1 MTLATRTPIRVA
13 LIGYGL
19 AGRVFHAPLID
30 AEPRLSLRMVVTRD
44 PARVEA
50 VRAGLPQVDVVPP
63 DVALSHPDIDLV
75 VVASPHDSHARLARS
90 ALEAG
95 KHVVVDKPF
104 TLSLAEAR
112 ELRDLATRTGR
123 LLSVFQNRRW
133 DSDFL
138 ALRHAVDA
146 GLVGRPLH
154 LESRFERFRPDVRD
168 RWRERDDGA
177 GGVWWDLGP
186 HLVDQAL
193 CLMGVPDRVQASFAR
208 QRDGAGGVDWAHVV
222 LESSDARAVLQAG
235 LMAAGGGPRF
245 LLHGDRG
252 SVVKHGS
259 DPQEQQLAS
268 GVRPGDPGWGADPD
282 RPIHFA
288 GDGAQQDLP
297 AVYGDQSLYYRGVAS
312 ALLEGAPT
320 PVTPDQAVVVMAV
333 LEAAVTSAK
342 RGHSVGLALDESEL
356 KAFTAPRP
364 TRKASV
370 T

>member
-1 MTLATRTPIRVA
+1 MTRATRTPVRVA

-30 AEPRLSLRMVVTRD
+30 AEPRLSLCMVATRD
-44 PARVEA
+44 PARAEA
-50 VRAGLPQVDVVPP
+50 VRTGLPQVDVVPP
-63 DVALSHPDIDLV
+63 DVALAHPDIDLV
-75 VVASPHDSHARLARS
+75 VVASPHDSHAPLARA
-90 ALEAG
+90 ALDAG

-112 ELRDLATRTGR
+112 ELRDLATRQGR

-138 ALRHAVDA
+138 ALRHAVEA
-146 GLVGRPLH
+146 GLIGRPLH
-154 LESRFERFRPDVRD
+154 LESRFERFRPEVRD

-193 CLMGVPDRVQASFAR
+193 CLMGVPEQVQASFAR
-208 QRDGAGGVDWAHVV
+208 QREGAGAIDWAHVV
-222 LESSDARAVLQAG
+222 LDFGHARAILQAG

-259 DPQEQQLAS
+259 DLQEQQLAS
-268 GVRPGDPGWGADPD
+268 GLRPDDTGWGTDPD
-282 RPIHFA
+282 APIHFA
-288 GDGAQQDLP
+288 GDGVRGALP
-297 AVYGDQSLYYRGVAS
+297 AVGGDQSRYYRGIAS
-312 ALLEGAPT
+312 ALLDGARN
-320 PVTPDQAVVVMAV
+320 PVPPGQAVAVMAV
-333 LEAAVTSAK
+333 LEAAIASA
-342 RGHSVGLALDESEL
+342 RDGRTATLALDTRERQAFESG
-356 KAFTAPRP
+356 
-364 TRKASV
+364 
-370 T
+370 

>member
-138 ALRHAVDA
+138 ALRQAVDA
-146 GLVGRPLH
+146 GLIGRPLH

-288 GDGAQQDLP
+288 GDGTQRNLP
-297 AVYGDQSLYYRGVAS
+297 PVNGDQSRYYRGIAS
-312 ALLEGAPT
+312 ALLDGGPN
-320 PVTPDQAVVVMAV
+320 PVPPDQAVAVMAV
-333 LEAAVTSAK
+333 LEAAIASAREGRAIK
-342 RGHSVGLALDESEL
+342 LELNADERQ
-356 KAFTAPRP
+356 AFDGA
-364 TRKASV
+364 
-370 T
+370 

>member
-1 MTLATRTPIRVA
+1 MTFATRTPIRVA

-30 AEPRLSLRMVVTRD
+30 AEPRLSLRMVATRD
-44 PARVEA
+44 PARAEA

-138 ALRHAVDA
+138 ALRQAVDA
-146 GLVGRPLH
+146 GLIGRPLH

-208 QRDGAGGVDWAHVV
+208 QRDGASGVDWAHMV
-222 LESSDARAVLQAG
+222 LESGDARAVLQAG

-252 SVVKHGS
+252 SVVKHGA
-259 DPQEQQLAS
+259 DLQEQQLAS
-268 GVRPGDPGWGADPD
+268 GMRPGDSGWGTDSDA
-282 RPIHFA
+282 PIHFA
-288 GDGAQQDLP
+288 GDGTQRNLR
-297 AVYGDQSLYYRGVAS
+297 AVSGDQSRYYRGIAS
-312 ALLEGAPT
+312 ALLDGGPN
-320 PVTPDQAVVVMAV
+320 PVPPDQAVAVMAV
-333 LEAAVTSAK
+333 LEAAIASAREGRAIK
-342 RGHSVGLALDESEL
+342 LELNADERQ
-356 KAFTAPRP
+356 AFDGA
-364 TRKASV
+364 
-370 T
+370 